1 MQSDIFLHS
10 TDSDDENSEYT
21 SDSSSELPSNNNIG
35 SIYDFPTKK
44 IQNERFI
51 DQSKQANYLNLRNEL
66 FTPELIKGRIVFYNY
81 NSSDGVESYKHSLDL
96 VNQYKLNGINNV
108 IGFELITAN
117 VFLDSATHT
126 EISDRIPFIDVIIP
140 ELPHI
145 TCKQNEYGLPIISR
159 LKTNFSHNSSDHYVE
174 TDIEGSYNNYF
185 TPISLT
191 KLSFKLFDTKG
202 NLITTNYPKINFEF
216 ELTILNRSLSKR

>member
-1 MQSDIFLHS
+1 MQSDTFLQS
-10 TDSDDENSEYT
+10 TDSDDENSDYT
-21 SDSSSELPSNNNIG
+21 SDSSGELPNNNNIG
-35 SIYDFPTKK
+35 TIYDFSTKH
-44 IQNERFI
+44 IENDRFM
-51 DQSKQANYLNLRNEL
+51 DQSKQSNYLKLRNEL

-81 NSSDGVESYKHSLDL
+81 NSSDNVESYKNSLDL

-117 VFLDSATHT
+117 VFLDSATSS
-126 EISDRIPFIDVIIP
+126 EISDRTPFIDVIIP

-159 LKTNFSHNSSDHYVE
+159 LKTNSSDYVE

>member
-35 SIYDFPTKK
+35 SIYDFPIKK

-117 VFLDSATHT
+117 VFLDSATPT

-159 LKTNFSHNSSDHYVE
+159 LKTNSSDYVE

-191 KLSFKLFDTKG
+191 KLSFKLFDSKG

-216 ELTILNRSLSKR
+216 ELTSLNRSLSKR